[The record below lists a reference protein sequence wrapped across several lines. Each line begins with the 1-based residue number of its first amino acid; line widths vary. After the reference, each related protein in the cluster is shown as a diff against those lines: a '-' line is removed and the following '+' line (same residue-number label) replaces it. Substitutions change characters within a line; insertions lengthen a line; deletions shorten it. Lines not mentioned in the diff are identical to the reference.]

1 MQKKMNLL
9 ELKTPD
15 LGDSEEI
22 ELVKWN
28 FSENDLII
36 EGDELLELSTDKANF
51 TMESPAAGV
60 LSQIL
65 KKTGAKVKK
74 HEVLGILTLSNN

>member
-1 MQKKMNLL
+1 MNVL

-22 ELVKWN
+22 ELVRWN
-28 FSENDLII
+28 FSENDAIQ

-51 TMESPAAGV
+51 TMESPVVGV

-65 KKTGAKVKK
+65 KENGAKVKK
-74 HEVLGILTLSNN
+74 HEVLGILTLAS